1 MLTDIFAAVLIAVS
15 VIIGA
20 IAVWQ
25 LRSIS
30 KTGKETLLGKWIRKN
45 IRFKGEKNVKRDFVI
60 VVFLVAV
67 LTAIFDQV
75 FGSYAIYNGLEKL
88 DTKFTKR
95 RGKSMMK
102 V

>member
-1 MLTDIFAAVLIAVS
+1 MFTNIFAAVLIAVS

-30 KTGKETLLGKWIRKN
+30 KTGKETPLGKWIRKN
-45 IRFKGEKNVKRDFVI
+45 IRFKGEKNVKRDFAI

-75 FGSYAIYNGLEKL
+75 FGSYAIIPTVICSLIIMRHWKIL
-88 DTKFTKR
+88 Q
-95 RGKSMMK
+95 
-102 V
+102 